1 MEIQLADGINI
12 LAVLGVGFWLH
23 KELAGL
29 RERMAKLEGRVGGLE
44 NTVSMLASNVGVLM
58 MKSGEHHADKT

>member
-23 KELAGL
+23 KELASL
-29 RERMAKLEGRVGGLE
+29 CERLAKLEG
-44 NTVSMLASNVGVLM
+44 TVDVLASNVGVLM
-58 MKSGEHHADKT
+58 MRSGEHNADRT